1 MKKINVGDIY
11 WMEADKY
18 KTSNKDSRDVKLIIT
33 KVGTKFIYANKE
45 GANSEYKFT
54 FKCDGVL
61 DLVNNIC
68 SGKAYHEE
76 LWVRQ
81 KLIIEL
87 DNLTQKF
94 KREFLQ
100 INNST
105 DFRKYQELVNEMN
118 DLSQRILNIYD

>member
-118 DLSQRILNIYD
+118 SLSQRILNIYD

>member
-1 MKKINVGDIY
+1 M
-11 WMEADKY
+11 
-18 KTSNKDSRDVKLIIT
+18 
-33 KVGTKFIYANKE
+33 
-45 GANSEYKFT
+45 
-54 FKCDGVL
+54 
-61 DLVNNIC
+61 
-68 SGKAYHEE
+68 
-76 LWVRQ
+76 VRQ

>member
-45 GANSEYKFT
+45 GANSEYKLT

-118 DLSQRILNIYD
+118 SLSQRILNIYD